1 MQEQNYKN
9 QTEELIIPQNL
20 LILIGNISQE
30 NAAFSVKGDLTGD
43 SEPDDDFTLT
53 IFDNITRNPY
63 NISCLTQNKSKDNFE
78 IRCNKDQQITANLN
92 NTLGNMN
99 ETKLLLILNDGND
112 DLYKVDITNSS
123 SQSLFFSKKGNT
135 KLSSGAI
142 AAIVLSLL
150 LTVVLVISLSFIIKK
165 SAIIKIKKNK
175 DENESRVN
183 LNSI

>member
-1 MQEQNYKN
+1 MMEMM
-9 QTEELIIPQNL
+9 
-20 LILIGNISQE
+20 IS
-30 NAAFSVKGDLTGD
+30 
-43 SEPDDDFTLT
+43 
-53 IFDNITRNPY
+53 
-63 NISCLTQNKSKDNFE
+63 
-78 IRCNKDQQITANLN
+78 
-92 NTLGNMN
+92 NMN

-123 SQSLFFSKKGNT
+123 SQSLFFSKKGNN

-142 AAIVLSLL
+142 AAIILSLL

-183 LNSI
+183 LNII